1 MDFPQRPE
9 SEPSLILLGLFAW
22 VMRPFDQG
30 ALLRRR
36 TTRRDPLS
44 STTPLLRSMHEQY
57 ASELKLSPKA
67 RYFNGA
73 PLRPVVPLDHATEG
87 LFILGAY
94 PSAKFLAVDG
104 LTDVPGG
111 DNRGPFEEER
121 WFDGRRVR
129 FQDSARELR
138 KFVLG
143 PMDVD
148 REHCWI
154 TDLVKVF
161 LFKSG
166 HVARYEKLGAS
177 VPKGY
182 TRDRFFE
189 LGEASIPWLAREL
202 EVAQPR
208 LVVTLGAEVAG
219 VLHGRRSA
227 AAQKALLQPEVID
240 LAISGREY
248 RGVHCAHPGILMREA
263 PKNPWPRRHREEF
276 VPVLRQAWG

>member
-1 MDFPQRPE
+1 M
-9 SEPSLILLGLFAW
+9 SSIAS
-22 VMRPFDQG
+22 
-30 ALLRRR
+30 LLR
-36 TTRRDPLS
+36 DI
-44 STTPLLRSMHEQY
+44 HERY
-57 ASELKLSPKA
+57 ASELNLSPKA

-73 PLRPVVPLDHATEG
+73 PLRPVVPLDHNPGG

-94 PSAKFLAVDG
+94 PSAKFMAKDG

-129 FQDSARELR
+129 LQDSAQELR
-138 KFVLG
+138 RFLLD
-143 PMDVD
+143 PMGVD
-148 REHCWI
+148 REDCWI

-161 LFKSG
+161 LFKPG
-166 HVARYEKLGAS
+166 HVARYEKLGAA

-189 LGEASIPWLAREL
+189 LAEASLPWLSREL
-202 EVAQPR
+202 EAARPR

-227 AAQKALLQPEVID
+227 NAQKALLQPEVID
-240 LAISGREY
+240 LEIGGRDY
-248 RGVHCAHPGILMREA
+248 RVVHCAHPGILMREA
-263 PKNPWPRRHREEF
+263 PNNPWPERHRGEF
-276 VPVLRQAWG
+276 VPVLRKALG